1 MSRFSGN
8 PMVGQE
14 NPILTALDGELF
26 VPQDKEWK
34 SDRTKWIWIGIDAA
48 IVAGFLVLA
57 ILLSI

>member
-34 SDRTKWIWIGIDAA
+34 SEKKKWIWIGIDAA
-48 IVAGFLVLA
+48 VVVGFLVLA
-57 ILLSI
+57 ILLAI